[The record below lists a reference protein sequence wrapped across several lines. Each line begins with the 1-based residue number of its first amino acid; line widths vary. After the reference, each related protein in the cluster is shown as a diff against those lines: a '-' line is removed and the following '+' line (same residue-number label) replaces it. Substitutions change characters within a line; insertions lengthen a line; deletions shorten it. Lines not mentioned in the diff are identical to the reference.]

1 MQIVKMDNQGRGIT
15 YYNDK
20 IVFVNN
26 ALPNEDVDIFITL
39 DKKKYSVANVTKY
52 NKISSSRIEPKCKY
66 YGICGGCQLEHIT
79 YTDELDYKTNY
90 FSFYQ
95 IYYGNYK

>member
-1 MQIVKMDNQGRGIT
+1 MQIVTMDNQGRGIT

-39 DKKKYSVANVTKY
+39 DKRNIVLRMLLSIIRLVTLELNLSVNTMVY
-52 NKISSSRIEPKCKY
+52 VVDVN
-66 YGICGGCQLEHIT
+66 LNT
-79 YTDELDYKTNY
+79 YHTLMKL
-90 FSFYQ
+90 
-95 IYYGNYK
+95 IIKLII